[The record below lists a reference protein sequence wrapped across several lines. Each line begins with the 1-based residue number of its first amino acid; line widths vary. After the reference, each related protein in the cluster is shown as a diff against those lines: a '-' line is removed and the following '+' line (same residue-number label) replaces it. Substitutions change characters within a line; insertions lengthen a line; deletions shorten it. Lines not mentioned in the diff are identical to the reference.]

1 MGYDFGRLA
10 PRNGSAS
17 VKWSKAIMESMYGR
31 TDLLPLWVADMDFDC
46 AQPIKDALARVASSG
61 IFGYSCRTEE
71 YMDATSGWF
80 SIRHGWDVD
89 KDWLVFS
96 PGVVAGI
103 NAIIQQFTSPGD
115 KIILQ
120 SPVYHPFFSL
130 IAGNGRL
137 VSDNRLL
144 ELGGGD
150 YAMDFEDLE
159 RRACDPKAK
168 LLLLCNP
175 HNPVGK
181 VWGRAELER
190 LGDICLANGVLVV
203 ADEIHC
209 DLVFKERRHI
219 PFASIKESFATGSI
233 TCTAISKTF
242 NLAGLQV
249 SNLIAANGELR
260 SGLEERLE
268 TSGIAEPNPF
278 GLAAAV
284 AAYTEG
290 GGWLDEALSYMERNR
305 DFIEDFLRRDIPEI
319 TYRKP
324 DGTYLAWLDFRGLGL
339 GNDGLKNMLVE
350 EARVA
355 LNQGYIF
362 GSAGSGFARLNF
374 ACPRLV
380 LDKALE
386 GIAKAV
392 GKAR

>member
-1 MGYDFGRLA
+1 MGYDFDRLV
-10 PRNGSAS
+10 PKQGSAS
-17 VKWSKAIMESMYGR
+17 VKWSKAVMEEINGR
-31 TDLLPLWVADMDFDC
+31 GDLLPLWVADMDFDC
-46 AQPIKDALARVASSG
+46 AGPIKEALAEVASSG
-61 IFGYSCRTEE
+61 TFGYSCRTGE
-71 YMDATSGWF
+71 YMEATSGWF

-103 NAIIQQFTSPGD
+103 NAIIQQFTRPGD

-120 SPVYHPFFSL
+120 SPVYHPFFGL
-130 IAGNGRL
+130 VNGNGRI

-159 RRACDPKAK
+159 RRASDPKAK
-168 LLLLCNP
+168 LLLLCSP

-181 VWGRAELER
+181 VWSRAELER

-209 DLVFKERRHI
+209 DLVFRERRHV
-219 PFASIKESFATGSI
+219 PFASIKESFAMGSI

-242 NLAGLQV
+242 NLAGLQI
-249 SNLIAANGELR
+249 SNLIAVNGKLR
-260 SGLEERLE
+260 ERLKERLE
-268 TSGIAEPNPF
+268 TCGISEPNPF

-290 GGWLDEALSYMERNR
+290 GGWLDEALSYMEKNR
-305 DFIEDFLRRDIPEI
+305 DLMADFLGREIPEI
-319 TYRKP
+319 TYRRP
-324 DGTYLAWLDFRGLGL
+324 DGTYLAWLDFRSMGLG
-339 GNDGLKNMLVE
+339 DAGLRGMLVDD
-350 EARVA
+350 ARLA

-362 GSAGSGFARLNF
+362 GESGSGFARLNF
-374 ACPRLV
+374 ACPRFILE
-380 LDKALE
+380 KALE
-386 GIAKAV
+386 NIRGAV
-392 GKAR
+392 ARRR